1 MNLGVR
7 PRHRSAAL
15 FELSGSRRNYR
26 NWFITTIPT
35 RMHSE
40 LHGIVEPEAARAK
53 GPGAPPSLFHRA
65 IASGSISS
73 SRFVV
78 SLVIQVIWGG
88 PAPITNLIDEARVST
103 CVDQELNTCPAAV
116 VVSIGLR
123 SGGGLVGTILE
134 PLQERPEWQ
143 HVAGLPRPGKTKA
156 LRKPGR
162 IGRGEQFCTDAV
174 GQQAYVE
181 QRLVACPPALLPVK
195 PITPS
200 FWPQPRTALRLG
212 FFFMLRDSALRR
224 HGLQLAN
231 GPPGWATV
239 RPLIYVHDR
248 LVDGSIGS
256 SKRERTIGA
265 VYRRVGF
272 GLTVISRDRA
282 MKPRAPIARSPKSA
296 VT

>member
-1 MNLGVR
+1 MR
-7 PRHRSAAL
+7 
-15 FELSGSRRNYR
+15 
-26 NWFITTIPT
+26 
-35 RMHSE
+35 SE
-40 LHGIVEPEAARAK
+40 LHGIVEPEAARAQRPR
-53 GPGAPPSLFHRA
+53 GTAIIVPSGNRLRIDIFLAFCGFLGH
-65 IASGSISS
+65 SSDMGWPSTNYESI
-73 SRFVV
+73 
-78 SLVIQVIWGG
+78 I
-88 PAPITNLIDEARVST
+88 IDEVRVST

-174 GQQAYVE
+174 GQQAYLE
-181 QRLVACPPALLPVK
+181 QRLVAWPPALLPVK
-195 PITPS
+195 PILQVSGPS
-200 FWPQPRTALRLG
+200 RGWLSVWGSFSCCET
-212 FFFMLRDSALRR
+212 RR
-224 HGLQLAN
+224 YAAWAPACKW
-231 GPPGWATV
+231 PPGWATV
-239 RPLIYVHDR
+239 RRLICVQDR